1 MEERRR
7 ANHVKGKYWVGL
19 GFQGEGERM
28 RWGGSG
34 GELDGRGRALMRT
47 ASRGQP
53 DKRMR
58 AGGSEVGSVCPNWL
72 TELLKYPCSN
82 YSHKEQ
88 LLAIERSHWATF
100 VHTGRQQTTGF
111 MFV

>member
-1 MEERRR
+1 M
-7 ANHVKGKYWVGL
+7 
-19 GFQGEGERM
+19 
-28 RWGGSG
+28 GG
-34 GELDGRGRALMRT
+34 LDGRKRALMRT
-47 ASRGQP
+47 SSRGQP
-53 DKRMR
+53 DERMR
-58 AGGSEVGSVCPNWL
+58 AAGSEVGSVCPNWL

-82 YSHKEQ
+82 YSHKDQ